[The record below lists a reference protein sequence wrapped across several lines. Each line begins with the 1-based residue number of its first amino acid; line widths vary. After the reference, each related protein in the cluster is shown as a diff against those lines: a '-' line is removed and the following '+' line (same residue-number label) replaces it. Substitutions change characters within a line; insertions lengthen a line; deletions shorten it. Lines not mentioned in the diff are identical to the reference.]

1 MLIYAG
7 IDEAGYGPMLGPLCV
22 GATVFVVPN
31 YDPVDGAPDLWAALD
46 KGVCRAKSDR
56 RHRIAVD
63 DSKNLK
69 LANNGKKHPLTHLE
83 RGVLSFLANRE
94 GRSEDGFELPQ
105 SDDALLAALSVR
117 PLEAAW
123 YDTVTPLPL
132 AHAGD
137 ELRIAANR
145 LNRALSETGILC
157 PLLSCE
163 AIDAGD
169 FNEQIARTKSKAS
182 VNLAAALRLVQ
193 RIWNQWP
200 DHHPRIVLDRH
211 GGRLH
216 YREELQLAWP
226 DAHIRIIA
234 EEDGISRYR
243 LARGDSL
250 VTISFIREAERG
262 HLPVALASMTAKLTR
277 ELLMLRLNRFFQ
289 RHLPEL
295 KPTAGYVQDARRY
308 LRDIASVIKDLK
320 LPTERLI
327 RQA

>member
-1 MLIYAG
+1 
-7 IDEAGYGPMLGPLCV
+7 MLGPLCV
-22 GATVFVVPN
+22 AATVFVVPDH
-31 YDPVDGAPDLWAALD
+31 DPADGAPDLWTVLR
-46 KGVCRAKSDR
+46 KGVCRAKTDR
-56 RHRIAVD
+56 LHRIAVD

-69 LANNGKKHPLTHLE
+69 LPNNGKKHPLTHLE
-83 RGVLSFLANRE
+83 RGVLSFLANRIGQSQE
-94 GRSEDGFELPQ
+94 AVTLPQ
-105 SDDALLAALSVR
+105 GDDRLFAALSVQS
-117 PLEAAW
+117 PAADW
-123 YDTVTPLPL
+123 YASSTPIPL
-132 AHAGD
+132 AHATD
-137 ELRIAANR
+137 ELRIAASR
-145 LNRALSETGILC
+145 LSRALNETGVTCSLM
-157 PLLSCE
+157 SCE

-182 VNLAAALRLVQ
+182 VNLSAALRLVQ
-193 RIWNQWP
+193 RIWDQWR
-200 DHHPRIVLDRH
+200 DQHPRIILDRH

-226 DAHIRIIA
+226 DAHIRIVA

-243 LARGDSL
+243 LARGESQ
-250 VTISFIREAERG
+250 VTISFIREAEQG

-289 RHLPEL
+289 RYLPEL

-308 LRDIASVIKDLK
+308 LRDIASVINDLE